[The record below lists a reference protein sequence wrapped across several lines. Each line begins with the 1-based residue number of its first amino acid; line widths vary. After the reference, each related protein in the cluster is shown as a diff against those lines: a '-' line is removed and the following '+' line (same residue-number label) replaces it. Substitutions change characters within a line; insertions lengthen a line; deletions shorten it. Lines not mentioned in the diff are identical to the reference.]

1 MFKVVRSSSTNSEV
15 TDYYLDVIA
24 KLLIEC
30 GMGKHNEETILSN
43 VKKNDII
50 IVPTSV
56 DFFKVYSKG
65 YRRIVYW
72 MQGLDAEESYMRN
85 GSKIRRFVLDI
96 LTKFSMKK
104 SLAIFYVSDE
114 MKRYVE
120 QKYHMDTDRISFI
133 MPCFNVSQTD
143 GIAVTKRKYEKNVFA
158 YVGSLSKWQCFEDT
172 LDFFVKIQ
180 GIDKDAELKVFTFAE
195 SEAKEIVK
203 KKKINSCT
211 VASVPP
217 EKMTEALAD
226 VKFGFV
232 LREDDPINRVATPTK
247 LSSYLSAG
255 VMPIFSVY
263 LSDFFERTKHCEYVV
278 PVCGFEP
285 TEKLKMLMT
294 KSIDTDR
301 LVLEYMELF
310 KTYYN
315 PAFYISKYKEKMMRL
330 LER

>member
-1 MFKVVRSSSTNSEV
+1 MFKVIRSSSTNSEV

-30 GMGKHNEETILSN
+30 GIGKHDEGTILSS
-43 VKKNDII
+43 VKKNDVI

-85 GSKIRRFVLDI
+85 GSKMRRFILDI

-104 SLAIFYVSDE
+104 SLAIFYVSNE

-120 QKYHMDTDRISFI
+120 HKYHINTDRNSFI

-143 GIAVTKRKYEKNVFA
+143 GIDVTKEKYEKNVFA

-172 LDFFVKIQ
+172 LDFFIKIQ
-180 GIDKDAELKVFTFAE
+180 GIDKDAELKIFTFAE

-203 KKKINSCT
+203 KKNINSCT
-211 VASVPP
+211 VTSVPP
-217 EKMTEALAD
+217 EKMTEALSD

-255 VMPIFSVY
+255 VIPIFSVY
-263 LSDFFERTKHCEYVV
+263 LRDFFERTKHCEYVV
-278 PVCGFEP
+278 PMCGFDP
-285 TEKLKMLMT
+285 TEKLKMLMS
-294 KSIDTDR
+294 KGIDTNK
-301 LVLEYMELF
+301 LISEYTELF
-310 KTYYN
+310 MTYYN
-315 PAFYISKYKEKMMRL
+315 PAFYISNYKEKIMRL

>member
-30 GMGKHNEETILSN
+30 GMAKYNEETTLSN
-43 VKKNDII
+43 VKKSDVI

-56 DFFKVYSKG
+56 DLIKVYLRG

-85 GSKIRRFVLDI
+85 GSKFRRFVLDT

-104 SLAIFYVSDE
+104 ALAIFYVSDE
-114 MKRYVE
+114 MKRYEE
-120 QKYHMDTDRISFI
+120 QKHHLNTEKKSFI

-143 GIAVTKRKYEKNVFA
+143 GIAAPKGKYEKNIFA

-172 LDFFVKIQ
+172 LDFFIKIQ
-180 GIDKDAELKVFTFAE
+180 EIDKAAELRVFTFAE
-195 SEAKEIVK
+195 SEAREIVK
-203 KKKINSCT
+203 KKGIGSCR
-211 VASVPP
+211 VASVSPD
-217 EKMTEALAD
+217 KMTEALAD

-232 LREDDPINRVATPTK
+232 LREDDPVNRVATPTK

-255 VMPIFSVY
+255 VIPIFSVY
-263 LSDFFERTKHCEYVV
+263 LKDFFERTKQCEYVV
-278 PVCGFEP
+278 PVCEFEP
-285 TEKLKMLMT
+285 TEKLKALMEQ
-294 KSIDTDR
+294 SIDTDK
-301 LVLEYMELF
+301 LVLEYMDLF

-315 PAFYISKYKEKMMRL
+315 PYFYMNKHKEKMMRL
-330 LER
+330 LGR